1 MNPTT
6 PSEFNFAIQSA
17 IESTFNLIVAQCGE
31 EIKFD
36 WEGSRLTDFGGGGAV
51 AFVDS
56 ALTMTRGGRYIL
68 DRLNNALNAFGYEAR
83 AGLFHSDI
91 TGEDKPYLRIQL
103 SDEIQQDASDADY
116 GDFCDQEEKQLQ
128 KSDRGDWA

>member
-6 PSEFNFAIQSA
+6 PEQFNFAIQNA

-31 EIKFD
+31 DIKFE
-36 WEGSRLTDFGGGGAV
+36 WEGTRLTDLGGSGAI

-56 ALTMTRGGRYIL
+56 HLPMTRGGRYIL

-83 AGLFHSDI
+83 ADIFHSDL
-91 TGEDKPYLRIQL
+91 TNEQKPYLRLQL
-103 SDEIQQDASDADY
+103 SHEIQQDASDAQY
-116 GDFCDQEEKQLQ
+116 GDFCDREEEQLK
-128 KSDRGDWA
+128 KSGRIY

>member
-6 PSEFNFAIQSA
+6 PSEFNFAIQNA

-31 EIKFD
+31 DIKFD
-36 WEGSRLTDFGGGGAV
+36 WEGSRLTDLGGSGAI

-56 ALTMTRGGRYIL
+56 DLSTTRGGRYIL

-83 AGLFHSDI
+83 ADIFHSALTNDQ
-91 TGEDKPYLRIQL
+91 KSYLRIQL
-103 SDEIQQDASDADY
+103 SHEIQQDASDADY
-116 GDFCDQEEKQLQ
+116 GDFCNREEEQLK
-128 KSDRGDWA
+128 KSGRIY